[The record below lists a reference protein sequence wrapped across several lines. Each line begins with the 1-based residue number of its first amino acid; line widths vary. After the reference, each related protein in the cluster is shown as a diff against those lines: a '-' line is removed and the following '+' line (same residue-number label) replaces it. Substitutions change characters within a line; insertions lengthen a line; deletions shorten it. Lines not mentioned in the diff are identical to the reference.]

1 MSDKN
6 PFPGENNTGHIWDD
20 NIRELD
26 NPPPNWWMLAFWA
39 SMAWVV
45 VYAILYPMFPGI
57 TSYTKG
63 IMGWTSIGEYKE
75 GLSEVVEAR
84 SEYEARI
91 KDKSAAEILADPDLK
106 GYTLAAAKVLF
117 GDNCASCHGSK
128 GQGGPGF
135 PVLVDDDWLFGGSV
149 EAVEQTITNG
159 RKGIMTSNSKIMSGI
174 EIDQLAQDIMAG
186 TVTAN
191 PLFTAKGC
199 IACHGPQGK
208 GMHIL
213 GSANLTDKIWRFA
226 EEDQLASIK
235 YTITH
240 GVNDASDS
248 QTRQAEMPV
257 FGNRLSKDEIKK
269 LTVYVKDLTG
279 GQ

>member
-26 NPPPNWWMLAFWA
+26 NPPPRWWMLAFWA
-39 SMAWVV
+39 SMAWVLVYV
-45 VYAILYPMFPGI
+45 VLYPAIPGI

-75 GLSEVVEAR
+75 GLDEVVAAR

-117 GDNCASCHGSK
+117 GDNCAACHGSK
-128 GQGGPGF
+128 GQGAPTF

-149 EAVEQTITNG
+149 ETVEQTITNG

-191 PLFTAKGC
+191 PNFTAKGC

>member
-39 SMAWVV
+39 SIAWVV
-45 VYAILYPMFPGI
+45 IYAVLYPMFPGI
-57 TSYTKG
+57 SGNTKG
-63 IMGWTSIGEYKE
+63 IMGWSQIKEYNE
-75 GLSEVVEAR
+75 GLNEVMSAR
-84 SEYEARI
+84 ADYEARI
-91 KDKSAAEILADPDLK
+91 KDKSAAQILADPDLK

-128 GQGGPGF
+128 GQGVPSF
-135 PVLVDDDWLFGGSV
+135 PILVDDDWLFGGSV
-149 EAVEQTITNG
+149 EAVEQTITGG
-159 RKGIMTSNSKIMSGI
+159 RKGIMTANSKTMSAV
-174 EIDQLAQDIMAG
+174 EIDQLAQDILNGKA
-186 TVTAN
+186 VSN
-191 PLFTAKGC
+191 PLFMAKGC
-199 IACHGPQGK
+199 FACHGPDAK
-208 GMHIL
+208 GVQAM

-226 EEDQLASIK
+226 EEDQLASIN

-240 GVNDASDS
+240 GVNDTSDS
-248 QTRQAEMPV
+248 MTRQAEMPV